1 MNWLVFNN
9 SQLLHLNEYVK
20 QLEMNQ
26 HVFNDIDNV
35 HSSLFP
41 FVCKSAMNWTKSNV
55 NRLETVGSLSSC
67 YVTLPL
73 PTLFLALLRQTDYV
87 NIRKVEDMQD
97 VYQDSFLLSNVW
109 TV

>member
-1 MNWLVFNN
+1 MTLIMFTRHFSHLFANPQWIELNQT
-9 SQLLHLNEYVK
+9 SIDLKLLSRCY
-20 QLEMNQ
+20 
-26 HVFNDIDNV
+26 HVM
-35 HSSLFP
+35 SRS
-41 FVCKSAMNWTKSNV
+41 
-55 NRLETVGSLSSC
+55 
-67 YVTLPL
+67 PL